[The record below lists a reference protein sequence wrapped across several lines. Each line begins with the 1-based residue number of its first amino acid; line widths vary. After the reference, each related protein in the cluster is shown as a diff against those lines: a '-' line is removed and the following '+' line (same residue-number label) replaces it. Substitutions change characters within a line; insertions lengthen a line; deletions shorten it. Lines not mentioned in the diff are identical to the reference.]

1 MQAAGFPAAFL
12 SLSDIFNFEEALMNG
27 PRNTRAIVFLIAI
40 FFSVTRSSANRDF
53 APLEDPGQQVG
64 IAEGEKAPDFKAIDQ
79 FGHEQTNTT
88 LAAKNGYV
96 LLFFR
101 SADW

>member
-1 MQAAGFPAAFL
+1 MIL
-12 SLSDIFNFEEALMNG
+12 SSGGKILMNG
-27 PRNTRAIVFLIAI
+27 LRNVRTAIFLIVI
-40 FFSVTRSSANRDF
+40 FFSVTRSSADHGF
-53 APLEDPGQQVG
+53 ALTEDPTQQVG

-79 FGHEQTNTT
+79 FGHEQTNKS
-88 LAAKNGYV
+88 LAARNGFV